1 MAKAFKGGVHPP
13 EYKELAKNRAIER
26 LPEPGRVVLPLS
38 QHIGAPARPVVKPKE
53 KVIKG
58 QLVAEASG
66 FVSANIFTPVAGTV
80 VSISR
85 QPVAGGGL
93 SECIVIEREDGSGEE
108 FRLEPLHD
116 PAPSQIV
123 ERVKEAG
130 IVGLGGAAFP
140 THVKL
145 SPPDDYPIDTV
156 IINGAECEPF
166 LNVDYRLMLEK
177 PEQLIAGALLIKK
190 AVAAKRLIIAVESN
204 KKDAAESLRNRA
216 GDGIEV
222 VIVPTKYPQG
232 SEKHLIKTVLGREV
246 PSGGLPYHVGVL
258 VQNVQTAIAVKKAVI
273 DGLPLYERVI
283 TVSGPSIERP
293 SNFLV
298 SIGTPASEIVE
309 AAGGL
314 KEDVAKVIFG
324 GPMTGIALARLDVP
338 VVKGTS
344 GIIALSETVAGTF
357 DEADICIRCG
367 RCIDACP
374 MGLEPY
380 LLGTLSRLGKGEALL
395 EHNVFDCIE
404 CGSCAYICPSKRNLI
419 QLIRIGKAKAREAK
433 EQ

>member
-1 MAKAFKGGVHPP
+1 MLKTFKGGVHPP
-13 EYKELAKNRAIER
+13 EYKELAKDRIIER
-26 LPEPGRVVLPLS
+26 LPEPKRVILPLS
-38 QHIGAPARPVVKPKE
+38 QHIGAPARPVVEPKQR
-53 KVIKG
+53 VIKG

-66 FVSANIFTPVAGTV
+66 FVSANIFTPITGTV
-80 VSISR
+80 VGISR
-85 QPVAGGGL
+85 QPVAGGVHT
-93 SECIVIEREDGSGEE
+93 ECIVIEKEGGSGEE
-108 FRLEPLHD
+108 FRFEPLKD
-116 PAPSQIV
+116 PAPAQIV
-123 ERVKEAG
+123 ERVRDAG

-145 SPPDDYPIDTV
+145 SPPEDYPIDTV

-166 LNVDYRLMLEK
+166 LNVDYRLMLENAD
-177 PEQLIAGALLIKK
+177 ELIAGALLIKR
-190 AVAAKRLIIAVESN
+190 AVNAKRLIIAVESN
-204 KKDAAESLRNRA
+204 KKDAAEGLRTRA

-222 VIVPTKYPQG
+222 EIVPTKYPQG

-246 PSGGLPYHVGVL
+246 PSGGLPFHVGVL
-258 VQNVQTAIAVKKAVI
+258 VQNVQTAIAVKRAVA

-283 TVSGPSIERP
+283 TVSGPSVEKP
-293 SNFLV
+293 GNFLV
-298 SIGTPASEIVE
+298 FIGTPASEVIG

-314 KEDVAKVIFG
+314 KEDAAKVIFG
-324 GPMTGIALARLDVP
+324 GPMTGIALSRLDVP

-344 GIIALSETVAGTF
+344 GIIALSKNMVCSF

-380 LLGTLSRLGKGEALL
+380 LLGTLSRLGKAEALL

-419 QLIRIGKAKAREAK
+419 QLIRLGKVKAKEAK